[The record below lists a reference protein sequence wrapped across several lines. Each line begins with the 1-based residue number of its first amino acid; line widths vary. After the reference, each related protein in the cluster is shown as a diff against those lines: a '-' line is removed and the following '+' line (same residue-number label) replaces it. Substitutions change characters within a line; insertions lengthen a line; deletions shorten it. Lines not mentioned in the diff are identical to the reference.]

1 MEDTASIS
9 TQTQNSLY
17 FVIPYYMIPIW
28 TPYKLKLAPS
38 WPIPLTLRKFRQIFL
53 KIKPRGPP
61 VRDMPR
67 HKLEVIKLL
76 ITAKEPV
83 ETVR

>member
-1 MEDTASIS
+1 MV
-9 TQTQNSLY
+9 QR
-17 FVIPYYMIPIW
+17 VIEGDMFHVKSY
-28 TPYKLKLAPS
+28 LAPS
-38 WPIPLTLRKFRQIFL
+38 WPILLILRKFRQIFL

-76 ITAKEPV
+76 ITAKEPI
-83 ETVR
+83 ETVS